1 MNVLIWGVLTRLRP
15 IQHTSQSYKCEGSK
29 ATPSLYISF
38 GGATHTFRLE
48 EQGIHFVW
56 RSKAYISFEEQG
68 THFVRRSKASMGVG
82 SV

>member
-48 EQGIHFVW
+48 EQGIHFVRGARHTF
-56 RSKAYISFEEQG
+56 RSEEQG
-68 THFVRRSKASMGVG
+68 INGG
-82 SV
+82 G